1 MEDEVINIAKA
12 IRPDIIFVRNPS
24 FKKLQHC
31 RVSILQQKSGRKM
44 HHMMGIQYLM
54 RKIL

>member
-24 FKKLQHC
+24 FKNFNIAEFLSCSKNLEERC
-31 RVSILQQKSGRKM
+31 IIMDGDTIFNEKDL
-44 HHMMGIQYLM
+44 
-54 RKIL
+54 